1 MRKQFIVVSA
11 LLMGMAV
18 SAQKNE
24 IKTAEKAVKSSDYP
38 AALAALSQAESL
50 INEGNA
56 KKYKAKFLYLKAM
69 ATYANGASKDN
80 ESIGKAFNEVISYEK
95 TAGKQ
100 KYSEEVGGLLNTLI
114 NEVAGKSS
122 DLYNEAIASKDL
134 ATFKSAADGFKEVF
148 LLSPSDT
155 AFVENAGMAYFAAKE
170 YDQSMEVYKSLLD
183 MGYTGIKTEYKAK
196 NKETGAVQ
204 FFNDEKAMKFQVK
217 LGMVIEPE
225 TVVRESR
232 KSSLLTRIAK
242 IYIAKGDND
251 NALAAIGEA
260 RKANPDDYSL
270 LIDEANVYYHKG
282 NTQKFKEKLEEAI
295 TINPTDP
302 TLYYNVGVMNLDQ
315 KNVDDAIRNFKK
327 AIELKPDYGDAYNNI
342 GAAMLQKAEPVIE
355 EMNKNS
361 MNFDKYD
368 AIKANKL
375 DPIYKEALPYYEK
388 SYELNPS
395 DSVKATLNGL
405 YENLEMDKR
414 IE

>member
-1 MRKQFIVVSA
+1 MRKQFIIVSA
-11 LLMGMAV
+11 LFVGMAV

-24 IKTAEKAVKSSDYP
+24 IKTAAKAVKSNDYP
-38 AALAALSQAESL
+38 AALAALSQAEGL
-50 INEGNA
+50 INDKNA

-69 ATYANGASKDN
+69 SVYANGAGKDN
-80 ESIGKAFNEVISYEK
+80 ASIGKAFNELIDYEQTK
-95 TAGKQ
+95 GKQ
-100 KYSEEVGGLLNTLI
+100 KYSTEIGGLLNTLI
-114 NEVAGKSS
+114 NKVAGKSS
-122 DLYNEAIASKDL
+122 DLYNQAIASKDL
-134 ATFKSAADGFKEVF
+134 GTFKSAADGFKEVF
-148 LLSPSDT
+148 ALSPKDT

-170 YDQSMEVYKSLLD
+170 YDKSMEVYRSLLD

-196 NKETGAVQ
+196 DKETGKVQ
-204 FFNDEKAMKFQVK
+204 YFNDEKSMKFQVK

-225 TVVRESR
+225 TVLKESR
-232 KSSLLTRIAK
+232 KSNILTRIAK

-251 NALAAIGEA
+251 NALVAIEEA
-260 RKANPDDYSL
+260 RVANPKDYSL

-315 KNVDDAIRNFKK
+315 KNVADAIRNFKK

-342 GAAMLQKAEPVIE
+342 GAALLQKAEPVIE

-368 AIKANKL
+368 AIKINKL
-375 DPIYKEALPYYEK
+375 DPIYKEALPFYEK
-388 SYELNPS
+388 AYELGKT
-395 DSVKATLNGL
+395 DAIKATLNGI
-405 YENLEMDKR
+405 YENLEMEKR
-414 IE
+414 VE

>member
-1 MRKQFIVVSA
+1 MRKQFIIVSA
-11 LLMGMAV
+11 LLVGMAV

-24 IKTAEKAVKSSDYP
+24 IKTADKAVKSSDYP
-38 AALAALSQAESL
+38 AALAALAQAEGL
-50 INEGNA
+50 INDGNA

-69 ATYANGASKDN
+69 ATYANGAGTDN
-80 ESIGKAFNEVISYEK
+80 VSIGKAFNEVISYEE
-95 TAGKQ
+95 TSGKQ
-100 KYSEEVGGLLNTLI
+100 KYAVEIGGLLNTLI

-122 DLYNEAIASKDL
+122 DLYNEAIVSKDL
-134 ATFKSAADGFKEVF
+134 ATFKSAADGFNEVF
-148 LLSPSDT
+148 LLSPKDT
-155 AFVENAGMAYFAAKE
+155 AFVENAGMAYYSAKE
-170 YDQSMEVYKSLLD
+170 YDKSMEVYRSLLD
-183 MGYTGIKTEYKAK
+183 MGYTGIKTEYKAT
-196 NKETGAVQ
+196 NKETGKDQ
-204 FFNDEKAMKFQVK
+204 WFNDKKQMDFQVK
-217 LGMVIEPE
+217 LGMAINPE
-225 TVVRESR
+225 TIVKESR
-232 KSSLLTRIAK
+232 KSNILTRIAK

-251 NALAAIGEA
+251 NALIAIGEA
-260 RKANPDDYSL
+260 RIANPDDYSL

-315 KNVDDAIRNFKK
+315 KNIDEAIRNFKK

-355 EMNKNS
+355 EMNDNS

-395 DSVKATLNGL
+395 PSVKATLNGL
-405 YENLEMDKR
+405 YENLDMDKR
-414 IE
+414 VE

>member
-18 SAQKNE
+18 SAQKSE

-38 AALAALSQAESL
+38 AALAALSQAEGL
-50 INEGNA
+50 INDGNA

-69 ATYANGASKDN
+69 ATYANGAATDN
-80 ESIGKAFNEVISYEK
+80 ESIGKSFNEVISYEK
-95 TAGKQ
+95 ATGKQ
-100 KYSEEVGGLLNTLI
+100 KYSAEVGGLLNTLI
-114 NEVAGKSS
+114 NKVAGESS

-134 ATFKSAADGFKEVF
+134 ATFKTAADGFKEVF
-148 LLSPSDT
+148 LLSPTDT

-170 YDQSMEVYKSLLD
+170 YDLSMGVYKSLLD

-204 FFNDEKAMKFQVK
+204 FFNDEKSMKFQVK
-217 LGMVIEPE
+217 LGMVVEPE
-225 TVVRESR
+225 VAVKESR

-251 NALAAIGEA
+251 NALAAITEA

-315 KNVDDAIRNFKK
+315 KNIDDAIKNFKK

-355 EMNKNS
+355 EMNANS

-375 DPIYKEALPYYEK
+375 DPIYKQALPYYEK

-395 DSVKATLNGL
+395 DSVRATLNGL
-405 YENLEMDKR
+405 YENLEMEKR